1 MNNIINLKFD
11 NNPEPGDYIEFNY
24 DTSGEGDY
32 QLVRLIFVPSGNR
45 FLTGEFEIQQTV
57 DDTIEAFIEF
67 FMNDF
72 QVKVDGIDLFDVKVE
87 QGIVVR
93 IENVLGAF
101 DDLVISSP
109 LSNIDGELI
118 SNITEGVNEITLIF
132 SNNPSDGDEFEFKY
146 YPDYPDSSNISAIN
160 LKFVSGSPSS
170 LGEIPIGSN
179 VNDTYENILEWFS
192 RYYNGNG
199 KFDIYLNED
208 SGTNDYTYLSIRASN
223 SSTFKDI
230 VSTIDPAD
238 VVIEEVSRPTFEQR
252 IITDYILVKSP
263 KMVYNTSGSNYKR
276 FRFSLRLLINPSV
289 GSSFMFNLKQ
299 NGINKIFYLKYFRT
313 SGSDNSDIIIGTNIN
328 DTMSNL
334 YNNLVLYNSSDLVQ
348 YELNNNIIYIDIYD
362 GDENEYSIDMINNSA
377 NIEYY
382 GPVVDGGARGYDHT
396 IFNVSEW
403 EGMISQVMEYGGN
416 VNWVID
422 KPLISEDQYQ
432 TYINVSPLI
441 DNRLKSNLSVYLSSS
456 NVLPLPQGSSKWV
469 RVSAMNKLVNLDR
482 EFVSRTYYAL
492 DGWSEDGSN
501 NVPRILLVGG
511 RYGVEY
517 DKPVRYIR
525 RALHRGSVG
534 RIHYQTTLHDGLVD
548 VFGKHS
554 SRTIENTG
562 GNPLNSREFI
572 KSVRIPF
579 TDYLDQPFVKTIT
592 MVFGYSKERFPTGY
606 KPIDDGPMTIDDIE
620 NEERPIEDLT
630 FETTKVIIDIID
642 ECKYPIVE
650 VIFKNRYGVLE
661 SLTFGKVSKR
671 ELKTTRED
679 FSSSV
684 VDINGV
690 PNLNTHN
697 KKPFNINGQEEYTL
711 NTGHVKEYMNEV
723 YTDLFMSDEIYL
735 KCDYVGKFVPVN
747 LMDNDFNRMKRIN
760 VGLINYTFRFQ
771 TSYNKNYNYS

>member
-24 DTSGEGDY
+24 DTNGEGDY
-32 QLVRLIFVPSGNR
+32 QLIRLIFIPDGNR
-45 FLTGEFEIQQTV
+45 FITGEFEIQQTV
-57 DDTIEAFIEF
+57 GDTVEAFIEF

-72 QVKVDGIDLFDVKVE
+72 PIKVNGIDLFDIKVD

-93 IENVLGAF
+93 IENTLGGLS
-101 DDLVISSP
+101 DLLVYSP
-109 LSNIDGELI
+109 LGNIDGELT
-118 SNITEGVNEITLIF
+118 SNIIEGVNEITLIF
-132 SNNPSDGDEFEFKY
+132 SDRPSDGDELGFQY

-160 LKFVSGSPSS
+160 LKFVSGSPSNT
-170 LGEIPIGSN
+170 GEIPIGSN
-179 VNDTYENILEWFS
+179 LNDTYENILEWFG
-192 RYYNGNG
+192 RYYNDTG
-199 KFDIYLNED
+199 KFDIYLDED
-208 SGTNDYTYLSIRASN
+208 SITSDYTYLSIRSSN
-223 SSTFKDI
+223 SSTFKNI

-238 VVIEEVSRPTFEQR
+238 VVIEEVSRPILEQR
-252 IITDYILVKSP
+252 IISDFILVKSP

-276 FRFSLRLLINPSV
+276 FRFSLRLLTNPSV
-289 GSSFMFNLKQ
+289 DSSFMFNLKQ
-299 NGINKIFYLKYFRT
+299 NGINKIIYLKYFRI
-313 SGSDNSDIIIGTNIN
+313 SGSGNSDIVIGTNIN

-334 YNNLVLYNSSDLVQ
+334 YDNLVQYNSSDLVQ

-362 GDENEYSIDMINNSA
+362 GDENEYSIEMIDNTA

-382 GPVVDGGARGYDHT
+382 GPVVDGGVRGYDHT
-396 IFNVSEW
+396 IFNVGEW
-403 EGMISQVMEYGGN
+403 EGMISQFMVYDDTIK
-416 VNWVID
+416 WVID
-422 KPLISEDQYQ
+422 KPLISEDQFQ

-469 RVSAMNKLVNLDR
+469 RVSAMNKLIDLDR
-482 EFVSRTYYAL
+482 DFVARTYYAL

-501 NVPRILLVGG
+501 SVPRILLVGG
-511 RYGVEY
+511 EYGVEY

-525 RALHRGSVG
+525 RSLHRGSVG

-562 GNPLNSREFI
+562 GNPLNSREYI

-579 TDYLDQPFVKTIT
+579 TDYLDQPFVQTIT
-592 MVFGYSKERFPTGY
+592 MVFGYSKERFPTGDR
-606 KPIDDGPMTIDDIE
+606 PIDGE
-620 NEERPIEDLT
+620 NRPIEDLT
-630 FETTKVIIDIID
+630 VETTKVIIDIID
-642 ECKYPIVE
+642 ECKYPVVE
-650 VIFKNRYGVLE
+650 VVFKNRYGVLE
-661 SLTFGKVSKR
+661 TLTFGKVSKR

-735 KCDYVGKFVPVN
+735 KCEAIDRFVPVN

>member
-24 DTSGEGDY
+24 DTNGEGDY
-32 QLVRLIFVPSGNR
+32 QLIRLIFITDGNR
-45 FLTGEFEIQQTV
+45 FITGEMEIQQTV
-57 DDTIEAFIEF
+57 GDTIDVFIEYF
-67 FMNDF
+67 TNDF
-72 QVKVDGIDLFDVKVE
+72 QVKVNGLNLFDIKVD

-93 IENVLGAF
+93 IENTLGGF
-101 DDLVISSP
+101 SDLLVSSP
-109 LSNIDGELI
+109 LGNIDGELT
-118 SNITEGVNEITLIF
+118 SNIIEGVNEITLIF
-132 SNNPSDGDEFEFKY
+132 SDRPSDGDELEFQY
-146 YPDYPDSSNISAIN
+146 YPDYPDITSISAIN
-160 LKFVSGSPSS
+160 LKFVSGSPSNT
-170 LGEIPIGSN
+170 GEIPIGSN
-179 VNDTYENILEWFS
+179 LNDTYENILEWFG
-192 RYYNGNG
+192 RYYNDTG
-199 KFDIYLNED
+199 KFDIYLDED
-208 SGTNDYTYLSIRASN
+208 NDTNDYTYLSIRSSN
-223 SSTFKDI
+223 SSTFKNI

-238 VVIEEVSRPTFEQR
+238 VVIEEVSRPILEQR
-252 IITDYILVKSP
+252 IISDFILVKSP

-276 FRFSLRLLINPSV
+276 FRFSLRLLTNPSV
-289 GSSFMFNLKQ
+289 DSSFMFNLKQ
-299 NGINKIFYLKYFRT
+299 NGINKIIYLKYFRI
-313 SGSDNSDIIIGTNIN
+313 SGSGNSDIVIGTNIN

-334 YNNLVLYNSSDLVQ
+334 YDNLVQYNSSDLVQ

-362 GDENEYSIDMINNSA
+362 GDENEYSIEMIDNTA

-382 GPVVDGGARGYDHT
+382 GPVVDGGVRGYDHT
-396 IFNVSEW
+396 IFNVGEW
-403 EGMISQVMEYGGN
+403 EGMISQFMVYDDTIK
-416 VNWVID
+416 WVID
-422 KPLISEDQYQ
+422 KPLISEDQFQ

-469 RVSAMNKLVNLDR
+469 RVSAMNKLIDLDR
-482 EFVSRTYYAL
+482 DFVARTYYAL

-501 NVPRILLVGG
+501 SVPRILLVGG
-511 RYGVEY
+511 EYGVEY

-525 RALHRGSVG
+525 RSLHRGSVG

-562 GNPLNSREFI
+562 GNPLNSREYI

-579 TDYLDQPFVKTIT
+579 TDYLDQPFVQTIT
-592 MVFGYSKERFPTGY
+592 MVFGYSKERFPTGDR
-606 KPIDDGPMTIDDIE
+606 PIDGE
-620 NEERPIEDLT
+620 NRPIEDLT
-630 FETTKVIIDIID
+630 VETTKVIIDIID
-642 ECKYPIVE
+642 ECKYPVVE
-650 VIFKNRYGVLE
+650 VVFKNRYGVLE
-661 SLTFGKVSKR
+661 TLTFGKVSKR

-735 KCDYVGKFVPVN
+735 KCEAIDRFVPVN